1 MTSTADVDRLKCEKI
16 VNEIWSDVNTHFD
29 ELDRIL
35 KRGFIRDEGDEAIL
49 MIAAHAAL
57 AKITMDQ
64 ADEKV
69 LFE

>member
-1 MTSTADVDRLKCEKI
+1 MTSTKEVDRLRCEKI
-16 VNEIWSDVNTHFD
+16 VNGIWSDANAYFD
-29 ELDRIL
+29 EIKEILDRGSI
-35 KRGFIRDEGDEAIL
+35 KDEREEAIL

-57 AKITMDQ
+57 SKMRMDR